1 MVEVIVGFPYH
12 ITSRQGICITHYLTT
27 MVYTWIGTID
37 IKLNVNFLVIRLAII
52 RLCIIFQCLTDTIR
66 PKLNARFPPSK
77 QIQWVRVNIC
87 KPNSRSFLVERELS
101 ASIAVSV
108 IIATNRIIVTAHDR
122 SPLLVVPPNMVE
134 YEQVILSKQANRFP
148 TQALD

>member
-27 MVYTWIGTID
+27 MVYTWISTID
-37 IKLNVNFLVIRLAII
+37 IKLNVNFLVICLAII

-108 IIATNRIIVTAHDR
+108 IRVTNRIILTTHDR
-122 SPLLVVPPNMVE
+122 SPLLVIPSNMVE
-134 YEQVILSKQANRFP
+134 YEQVILPKQTNRFP